1 MPDHIEW
8 IVTMPVTPAA
18 DRCTPPRDTT
28 RRALPAYGNDVS
40 PDAASDLRVERDDL
54 TGRVADLRQRVR
66 SGAYDSSAVLEQVAR
81 RILESGDL

>member
-18 DRCTPPRDTT
+18 DRCTPPRDRT
-28 RRALPAYGNDVS
+28 RRARPARGNDGS
-40 PDAASDLRVERDDL
+40 PDAASDPRVEREDL
-54 TGRVADLRQRVR
+54 AGRVAELRRRVR
-66 SGAYDSSAVLEQVAR
+66 SGAYDSSAVLERVAQ